1 MLFQRAV
8 ILGTCTLVTILY
20 AMTVTIANVSLPQM
34 QGALSATQDQI
45 TWVVTFNIVATA
57 VATPLTG
64 WLVGRFGRRRL
75 LIYAIIGFA
84 IASLACGLA
93 DSLGALI
100 FFRVLQAFAEHPWRR
115 CARPLSSLPSQGIC
129 TRRQWPSLVWGS
141 SLDRLLVL
149 SQAVI

>member
-1 MLFQRAV
+1 MNQPPDLSSTDQGRGVLFQRAV

-34 QGALSATQDQI
+34 QGALSVTQDQI

-75 LIYAIIGFA
+75 LIYTIIGFA
-84 IASLACGLA
+84 IAALA
-93 DSLGALI
+93 
-100 FFRVLQAFAEHPWRR
+100 
-115 CARPLSSLPSQGIC
+115 
-129 TRRQWPSLVWGS
+129 
-141 SLDRLLVL
+141 
-149 SQAVI
+149 

>member
-1 MLFQRAV
+1 MNQPADLSSADPGRGVTFQRAV

-34 QGALSATQDQI
+34 QGALSVSQDQI

-93 DSLGALI
+93 NSLGTLI
-100 FFRVLQAFAEHPWRR
+100 LFRVLQGVFVA
-115 CARPLSSLPSQGIC
+115 PLAPVC
-129 TRRQWPSLVWGS
+129 
-141 SLDRLLVL
+141 
-149 SQAVI
+149 QAIVQ